1 MDSVRVEA
9 LIDLD
14 LPSKPPPALSIP
26 EVIWP
31 DSVVADVKATDRHEV
46 TADVTISG
54 FHLDD
59 GRKGTLTLDAAAV
72 AGDIRTDLTV
82 ADGRGEIL
90 RGVASLP
97 GSLCVYPPSICL
109 SNDNLRVDLDL
120 DRFPLAVKESGG
132 DHGENSDLVAR
143 IAGKALIAG
152 PVIGPGG
159 YADLAVTFPGWPEMS
174 DFRVE
179 LEAMLESR
187 SGPVTADQTGAG
199 RPAEQ
204 TGARGA
210 ADQTATGIMAE
221 QARPQDLPA
230 RVALNLGIDRTE
242 SLIASVKMLRGSEN
256 MLNADLSYPLS
267 LSFNPFKVTADSSR
281 TIDAAI
287 RSRKLP
293 LEEIDLLMP
302 VGIGLDGTC
311 SLDLSGTGK
320 QDDLSLS
327 GSLEAKDLKMEIADL
342 AQVLLGGNARFGGT
356 SRRPSIEGNFT
367 VTNGVVTMPES
378 RSELHP
384 VEGEA
389 ILLDPATL
397 GLMPEDSVQAVAM
410 GSPGFEADY
419 DIRIDI
425 PSSFWLRGEG
435 LEIELRGALQI
446 TQKDGLPVITGD
458 LNAQRG
464 TFLFLGRVFELERGI
479 ITFYGTKE
487 INPSL
492 DISLFASIESNKIW
506 VNLTGDL
513 VEPRLSLKSD
523 PEMPDG
529 DIMATVLFGK
539 PLNELNDGQGNML
552 KDRVGDVLI
561 AMGAARL
568 QQQVA
573 GQYGIDLVS
582 IRSGRGNDQEN
593 ALVVGKYLTPKLL
606 VSYEQGLKE
615 KSTSYIVMEYL
626 LRRNVR
632 VETLYGNDGRSSA
645 GIKLQKDY

>member
-1 MDSVRVEA
+1 
-9 LIDLD
+9 
-14 LPSKPPPALSIP
+14 
-26 EVIWP
+26 
-31 DSVVADVKATDRHEV
+31 
-46 TADVTISG
+46 VTISG
-54 FHLDD
+54 FILDD

-72 AGDIRTDLTV
+72 AGDIRTDLRV